1 MANISD
7 APAATRPLVVV
18 VDDDEDTRLNL
29 SDVLE
34 LDGYRVEMAGSAKE
48 LFARAQWDDVSLVL
62 LDRKLPDG
70 TPEGILPRLRQHAPD
85 AAVIIVTGYADIEGS
100 IAALRSGAADY
111 ILKPINADALLA
123 SVRRVVKLQQDA
135 REITRLSRVVATGEE
150 QYRSLFESTLD
161 GLIVLDNDQRIVS
174 VNPAACSIFHSM
186 SDDLLGQQLAF
197 LVLKDSHD
205 ARPACWDDFFRPGK
219 DRGEYSARRLDGTL
233 VDVEYRS
240 VSNFAAG
247 RHLISLRDVSD
258 RKRAE
263 ERARQSSRLAAI
275 GETMAALVHESRN
288 ALQRSKANLEMLSL
302 EVEDRPEA
310 QKLVKRVE
318 KAQEDLHKLFEEVRQ
333 WAAPL
338 NLRREECNL
347 RQLWREVWTNVV
359 HTQSVKKLRLSEKS
373 PDAVTV
379 SVDRFAMAQVFR
391 NVFENAVEVS
401 PVGEAV
407 EIACYEK
414 SNGKGASVV
423 ISIADRGPGLS
434 PEQQQ
439 RIFEPFFTTKAKGTG
454 LGMAIASRIVQSH
467 GGSIAASSPGGA
479 QIEITLPR
487 HDQ

>member
-1 MANISD
+1 MASTSDVLTPIS
-7 APAATRPLVVV
+7 PLVLV

-29 SDVLE
+29 SDLLE
-34 LDGYRVEMAGSAKE
+34 LDSYRVETAGSAKE
-48 LFARAQWDDVSLVL
+48 LFARTQWDDVSLVL

-70 TPEGILPRLRQHAPD
+70 TPEEILPRLRKHAPD
-85 AAVIIVTGYADIEGS
+85 TAVIIVTGYADIEGS

-111 ILKPINADALLA
+111 ILKPISADALLA
-123 SVRRVVKLQQDA
+123 SVRRVIKLQQHA
-135 REITRLSRVVATGEE
+135 REITRLNGVVAASEE
-150 QYRSLFESTLD
+150 QYRSLFESTRD
-161 GLIVLDNDQRIVS
+161 GLIVLDNDHRIIAI
-174 VNPAACSIFHSM
+174 NPAACSIFHLT
-186 SDDLLGQQLAF
+186 SDSLLGQRLGF
-197 LVLKDSHD
+197 LVLKDSHET
-205 ARPACWDDFFRPGK
+205 RPARWDDFFQDGK
-219 DRGEYSARRLDGTL
+219 DRGEYSALRLDGTF

-240 VSNFAAG
+240 VSNFSPG

-310 QKLVKRVE
+310 QKLVQRLE

-338 NLRREECNL
+338 NLRREICNL

-359 HTQSVKKLRLSEKS
+359 HTQSMKNLRLDEKS
-373 PDAVTV
+373 PEAVTV

-407 EIACYEK
+407 EIACCEQA
-414 SNGKGASVV
+414 NGKGGIV

-434 PEQQQ
+434 AEQQR

-467 GGSIAASSPGGA
+467 GGSIVATSPGGA
-479 QIEITLPR
+479 RIEIMLPR
-487 HDQ
+487 NDQ

>member
-1 MANISD
+1 MASTSD
-7 APAATRPLVVV
+7 APTPISPLVLV

-29 SDVLE
+29 SDLLE
-34 LDGYRVEMAGSAKE
+34 LDGHRVETAGSAKE
-48 LFARAQWDDVSLVL
+48 LFSRTHWDDVSLVL

-70 TPEGILPRLRQHAPD
+70 TPPEILPQLRERAPH

-123 SVRRVVKLQQDA
+123 SVRRVIKLQQDA
-135 REITRLSRVVATGEE
+135 REITRLGGIVAAGEE
-150 QYRSLFESTLD
+150 QYRSLFESTQD
-161 GLIVLDNDQRIVS
+161 ALIVLDNDQRIMS
-174 VNPAACSIFHSM
+174 ANPAACSIFHLTCEN
-186 SDDLLGQQLAF
+186 LLGQQLAF
-197 LVLKDSHD
+197 LVLKDNHD
-205 ARPACWDDFFRPGK
+205 TRPARWDDFFKTGK
-219 DRGEYSARRLDGTL
+219 DRGEYSARRMDGTF

-240 VSNFAAG
+240 VSNFSPG

-359 HTQSVKKLRLSEKS
+359 HTQSVKKLRLDEKS
-373 PDAVTV
+373 PDAVTC

-391 NVFENAVEVS
+391 NIFENAVEVS

-407 EIACYEK
+407 EIACYEQ
-414 SNGKGASVV
+414 SNGKGTAVV

-434 PEQQQ
+434 AEQQQ

-479 QIEITLPR
+479 RIEITLPLN
-487 HDQ
+487 DQ

>member
-1 MANISD
+1 MSD
-7 APAATRPLVVV
+7 APARLSPLILV

-29 SDVLE
+29 SDLLE
-34 LDGYRVEMAGSAKE
+34 LGDYRVETAGSAKD
-48 LFARAQWDDVSLVL
+48 LFARTRWDEVSLVL

-70 TPEGILPRLRQHAPD
+70 TPEEILPRVREKAPN

-111 ILKPINADALLA
+111 ILKPINADALLT
-123 SVRRVVKLQQDA
+123 SVRRVIKLQQDT
-135 REITRLSRVVATGEE
+135 REITRLSSVVAASEE
-150 QYRSLFESTLD
+150 QYRSLFESTQD
-161 GLIVLDNDQRIVS
+161 ALIVLDEDRRIVS
-174 VNPAACSIFHSM
+174 VNPAACSIFRSTC
-186 SDDLLGQQLAF
+186 DDLLGQSLGFLA
-197 LVLKDSHD
+197 LKDNHD
-205 ARPACWDDFFRPGK
+205 TRPARWDDFFKTGK
-219 DRGEYSARRLDGTL
+219 DRGEYSGRRSDGTF

-240 VSNFAAG
+240 VSNFSPG

-302 EVEDRPEA
+302 EIEDRPEA
-310 QKLVKRVE
+310 QKLVQRVE
-318 KAQEDLHKLFEEVRQ
+318 KAQEDLHTLFEEVRQ

-338 NLRREECNL
+338 NLRREPCNL

-359 HTQSVKKLRLSEKS
+359 HTQSVKKLRLDENS
-373 PDAVTV
+373 PDVVTV

-391 NVFENAVEVS
+391 NIFENAVEVS
-401 PVGEAV
+401 PPGDAI
-407 EIACYEK
+407 EIECYEH
-414 SNGKGASVV
+414 SNGSGNAVV
-423 ISIADRGPGLS
+423 ITIADRGPGLS
-434 PEQQQ
+434 AEQQQ

-467 GGSIAASSPGGA
+467 GGSIAASSSGGA
-479 QIEITLPR
+479 RIEITLPLTN
-487 HDQ
+487 Q

>member
-174 VNPAACSIFHSM
+174 VNPAACSIF
-186 SDDLLGQQLAF
+186 
-197 LVLKDSHD
+197 
-205 ARPACWDDFFRPGK
+205 
-219 DRGEYSARRLDGTL
+219 
-233 VDVEYRS
+233 
-240 VSNFAAG
+240 
-247 RHLISLRDVSD
+247 
-258 RKRAE
+258 
-263 ERARQSSRLAAI
+263 
-275 GETMAALVHESRN
+275 
-288 ALQRSKANLEMLSL
+288 
-302 EVEDRPEA
+302 
-310 QKLVKRVE
+310 
-318 KAQEDLHKLFEEVRQ
+318 
-333 WAAPL
+333 
-338 NLRREECNL
+338 
-347 RQLWREVWTNVV
+347 
-359 HTQSVKKLRLSEKS
+359 
-373 PDAVTV
+373 
-379 SVDRFAMAQVFR
+379 
-391 NVFENAVEVS
+391 
-401 PVGEAV
+401 
-407 EIACYEK
+407 
-414 SNGKGASVV
+414 
-423 ISIADRGPGLS
+423 
-434 PEQQQ
+434 
-439 RIFEPFFTTKAKGTG
+439 
-454 LGMAIASRIVQSH
+454 
-467 GGSIAASSPGGA
+467 
-479 QIEITLPR
+479 
-487 HDQ
+487 

>member
-1 MANISD
+1 MANMS
-7 APAATRPLVVV
+7 AVPTGTSPLVLV

-29 SDVLE
+29 SDLLE
-34 LDGYRVEMAGSAKE
+34 LNGNRVETAGSAKE
-48 LFARAQWDDVSLVL
+48 LFARTHWHDVSLVL

-70 TPEGILPRLRQHAPD
+70 TPEEILPRLRGHAPG

-123 SVRRVVKLQQDA
+123 SVRRVIKLQQDA
-135 REITRLSRVVATGEE
+135 REITRLSGVVTASEE
-150 QYRSLFESTLD
+150 QYRALFESTLD
-161 GLIVLDNDQRIVS
+161 GLIVLDSDQRIVS
-174 VNPAACSIFHSM
+174 VNPAACSIFHSTC
-186 SDDLLGQQLAF
+186 DDLLGQQLAV
-197 LVLKDSHD
+197 LVLKDNSD
-205 ARPACWDDFFRPGK
+205 TRPARWDDFFKSGK
-219 DRGEYSARRLDGTL
+219 DRGEYSALRRDGTF

-240 VSNFAAG
+240 VSNFSPG
-247 RHLISLRDVSD
+247 RHLISLRDISD

-347 RQLWREVWTNVV
+347 RQLWREVWTNVI
-359 HTQSVKKLRLSEKS
+359 HTQSAKKLRLDEKS
-373 PDAVTV
+373 PDSLTV

-391 NVFENAVEVS
+391 NIFENAVEVS
-401 PVGEAV
+401 PADEAV
-407 EIACYEK
+407 EIACLEAT
-414 SNGKGASVV
+414 NGKGNSVV
-423 ISIADRGPGLS
+423 ICIADRGPGLS
-434 PEQQQ
+434 VEQQQ

-454 LGMAIASRIVQSH
+454 LGMAIASRIIQSH

-479 QIEITLPR
+479 RIEITLPR
-487 HDQ
+487 NDP